1 MGPSLVWETK
11 IGDQNKSS
19 VKVFF
24 RKTTRTNRS
33 SSACRSLVE
42 YSVWSCTRFAWRK
55 RQAIM
60 TTTNKMGPLAIS
72 NGLSWFKQ
80 VKLRHFFSRLYWS
93 WGGCWMVSELGSLK
107 FTTINLLPA
116 WWMLENTPPKK
127 TAPPHLFG
135 QMSRH
140 KFCNSKVFTNRR
152 VFFTNHYHHGPNF
165 TDRPQQTQTY
175 SNTKQNWLVVEPP
188 IWKIWV
194 KMGSSSLRFGV
205 KIKNIWNH
213 HLEKLSIFRWLPGNC
228 EPQTPK
234 ASFPSPLSSSVVAP
248 PRAFL

>member
-1 MGPSLVWETK
+1 MGPFLVWGNKNWGPKQELPVEK
-11 IGDQNKSS
+11 IT
-19 VKVFF
+19 
-24 RKTTRTNRS
+24 RKITPQSPPHPLLGLLGCSLTNWNRS

-55 RQAIM
+55 GQAIM
-60 TTTNKMGPLAIS
+60 TTTKKMGPLAIS

-80 VKLRHFFSRLYWS
+80 VKLRHFFSSLYWS

-116 WWMLENTPPKK
+116 WWMLENTKKKK

-135 QMSRH
+135 QMSHH

-175 SNTKQNWLVVEPP
+175 SNTKQKW
-188 IWKIWV
+188 
-194 KMGSSSLRFGV
+194 
-205 KIKNIWNH
+205 
-213 HLEKLSIFRWLPGNC
+213 SIFRWLPGNC

>member
-1 MGPSLVWETK
+1 MGPFLVWETK

-24 RKTTRTNRS
+24 RKTTRTK
-33 SSACRSLVE
+33 
-42 YSVWSCTRFAWRK
+42 SVLINLQKPCGVLSMKLHSFRLTER
-55 RQAIM
+55 
-60 TTTNKMGPLAIS
+60 TGYHDYNKN
-72 NGLSWFKQ
+72 NGQ
-80 VKLRHFFSRLYWS
+80 VKLRHVFSSLYWS

-116 WWMLENTPPKK
+116 WWMLENTQKK

-135 QMSRH
+135 QMSHH

-175 SNTKQNWLVVEPP
+175 SNTKQKW
-188 IWKIWV
+188 
-194 KMGSSSLRFGV
+194 
-205 KIKNIWNH
+205 
-213 HLEKLSIFRWLPGNC
+213 SIFRWLPGNC